1 MKALNKKLFRDILG
15 NKAQFITIFLMVLI
29 GVMVYS
35 GIEAYMD
42 GMTNAADIFYTENNL
57 QDLNLMG
64 ASFFKDDLNNIKEI
78 KNVKNAE
85 RKLVFNAINSENNDK
100 SYLVTFIES
109 NDISK
114 FYVLDGE
121 DFDAN
126 KSGVWLDNFYAI
138 ENNLKV
144 GDTIKFKYD
153 SLELEEKIL
162 GLINVPDHLYDV
174 KDASELLPN
183 RGKYGF
189 VYLSYNEI
197 PESFI
202 KKQVMKKMNIQD
214 EAVFENYIQDFDY
227 KEYIPFNYVMVDVEN
242 KENINQVKNDIEDKI
257 ENVSAII
264 NIKDTLSYSMYQGE
278 IDEGEAYVG
287 IFSGLFLFI
296 ALLSVITTMT
306 RIINK
311 QRVQIGTLKALGF
324 KDLSISLHY
333 IGYGFWVSIIGAI
346 CGLIAGRYFI
356 GAVFLGMEMDYFEV
370 PNGVPIISKDSFIV
384 AALVVI
390 VVSIVTYLTCRKQ
403 LKQNPAETLRIE
415 LPKVKNG
422 SLNITTKG
430 IFKKMN
436 FSSKWNLRDILRNK
450 VRTLTGIAGITGCC
464 VLIVCALRNV
474 KQYELLYRA
483 SI

>member
-1 MKALNKKLFRDILG
+1 
-15 NKAQFITIFLMVLI
+15 
-29 GVMVYS
+29 
-35 GIEAYMD
+35 
-42 GMTNAADIFYTENNL
+42 
-57 QDLNLMG
+57 
-64 ASFFKDDLNNIKEI
+64 
-78 KNVKNAE
+78 
-85 RKLVFNAINSENNDK
+85 
-100 SYLVTFIES
+100 
-109 NDISK
+109 
-114 FYVLDGE
+114 
-121 DFDAN
+121 
-126 KSGVWLDNFYAI
+126 
-138 ENNLKV
+138 
-144 GDTIKFKYD
+144 
-153 SLELEEKIL
+153 
-162 GLINVPDHLYDV
+162 
-174 KDASELLPN
+174 
-183 RGKYGF
+183 
-189 VYLSYNEI
+189 
-197 PESFI
+197 
-202 KKQVMKKMNIQD
+202 
-214 EAVFENYIQDFDY
+214 
-227 KEYIPFNYVMVDVEN
+227 
-242 KENINQVKNDIEDKI
+242 
-257 ENVSAII
+257 
-264 NIKDTLSYSMYQGE
+264 
-278 IDEGEAYVG
+278 
-287 IFSGLFLFI
+287 
-296 ALLSVITTMT
+296 MT

-311 QRVQIGTLKALGF
+311 QRVQIGTLKAIGF

-384 AALVVI
+384 AALVVM